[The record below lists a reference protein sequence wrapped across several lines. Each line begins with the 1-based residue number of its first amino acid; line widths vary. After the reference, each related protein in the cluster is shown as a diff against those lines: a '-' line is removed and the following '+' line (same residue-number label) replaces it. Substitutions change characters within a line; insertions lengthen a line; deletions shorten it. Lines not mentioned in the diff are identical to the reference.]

1 MLRRVVAA
9 LLLLSLPAPGAF
21 ALAAGASAHRC
32 GCAEGVC
39 RCHGRAPEPSRS
51 CHEPG
56 GGARLVAGC
65 GAQPDAFRLPSTLDA
80 VIPDAG
86 VPARE
91 AARNEKA
98 VPRERSPESGFARI
112 DGPPPRPLAS

>member
-1 MLRRVVAA
+1 MLRRLAAA
-9 LLLLSLPAPGAF
+9 LLLLSLPAPGA
-21 ALAAGASAHRC
+21 LAAEASAHRC

-39 RCHGRAPEPSRS
+39 KCHGRAPEPRRS

-80 VIPDAG
+80 VIPDGG
-86 VPARE
+86 VAARE
-91 AARNEKA
+91 AARSDGA
-98 VPRERSPESGFARI
+98 APRERSLETGFDRI
-112 DGPPPRPLAS
+112 DGPPPKSFAS